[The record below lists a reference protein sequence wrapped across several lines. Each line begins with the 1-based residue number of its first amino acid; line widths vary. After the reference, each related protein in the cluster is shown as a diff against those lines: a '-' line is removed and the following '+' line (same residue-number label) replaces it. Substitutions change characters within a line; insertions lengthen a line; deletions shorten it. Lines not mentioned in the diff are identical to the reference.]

1 MNKNT
6 TTKSEKPDTFIDK
19 LLNNRYLIRDLLG
32 EGGMGKVYLAEDV
45 SKECMLVAVKILT
58 LRLTSQ
64 QVAER
69 FGREIFV
76 SAQLGKKSKN
86 IVRLLSY
93 GVTEHK
99 VPFYVMEYLR
109 GRPLNLIIKKNYLS
123 LPIFLEICQQIC
135 LGLHCAHQGVH
146 LKGKIYPI
154 VHRDIKPEN
163 IFINETGKK
172 SEMVKILDFGIAKFL
187 TETGGMTLTES
198 FVGSLP
204 YSSPEHMEGQKHIDA
219 RSDIYSL
226 GLLMFEMLT
235 GKHPLHNTS
244 QSFGTWYQLHHFKNP
259 PTFAEVNPLIEVPDE
274 LQKLVIHCLAK
285 DPNKRP
291 QSVQEILNI
300 LDQIKTKLEQENLII
315 NPKKS
320 NHQPLPPTA
329 AVELIPVTAITE
341 KECLQ
346 KKWPKDKPI
355 SLIGFPHLLYTQE
368 AVIPTFWAM
377 LPQKEIDQFINK
389 KHHTEFISQIQA
401 YPMVLWIIMLYNEES
416 YLTRWLSN
424 YLDMKN
430 DLGQKIVKS
439 LEKTGY
445 YHLLFFTLENPNNQ
459 PKVMTLTL
467 NATQRQCLTDWI
479 NLSHLENT
487 NISSQEAKK
496 LLKIDYEKLKVQIAT
511 DLNKD
516 RNKIKGYVKLW
527 LHKVFDS
534 FLKKGSATSSHH
546 LK

>member
-1 MNKNT
+1 MNNN
-6 TTKSEKPDTFIDK
+6 TTKSETPDTFIDK

-45 SKECMLVAVKILT
+45 AKGCMLVAVKILT
-58 LRLTSQ
+58 LRLSSQ

-99 VPFYVMEYLR
+99 IPFYVMEYLR
-109 GRPLNLIIKKNYLS
+109 GRPLNLIIKKNYLN
-123 LPIFLEICQQIC
+123 LPVFLEICQQIC
-135 LGLHCAHQGVH
+135 LGLDCAHQGVH

-204 YSSPEHMEGQKHIDA
+204 YSSPEHMEGKKHIDA

-259 PTFAEVNPLIEVPDE
+259 PTFAEVNPLIEIPDQ

-285 DPNKRP
+285 DPNQRP

-300 LDQIKTKLEQENLII
+300 LDQIRTQLDKENLLISH
-315 NPKKS
+315 KK
-320 NHQPLPPTA
+320 NDNQEFTPTP

-346 KKWPKDKPI
+346 KKWPKNKPTA
-355 SLIGFPHLLYTQE
+355 LIGFPHLLYTQE
-368 AVIPTFWAM
+368 GVIPTFWAM
-377 LPQKEIDQFINK
+377 LPQKEIDQFVNK
-389 KHHTEFISQIQA
+389 KHHTEFISQPHV
-401 YPMVLWIIMLYNEES
+401 YPMVLWVIMLYDEE
-416 YLTRWLSN
+416 YFLTRWLSN

-430 DLGQKIVKS
+430 EIGQKIVGS
-439 LEKTGY
+439 LERIGY
-445 YHLLFFTLENPNNQ
+445 YHLLFFSLENPNHQ
-459 PKVMTLTL
+459 PKVITLTL
-467 NATQRQCLTDWI
+467 SATQRQSLTDWI
-479 NLSHLENT
+479 NLGHLENI
-487 NISSQEAKK
+487 NISSQEAKN
-496 LLKIDYEKLKVQIAT
+496 LLKIDYEKVKLQIAPSFNR
-511 DLNKD
+511 DK
-516 RNKIKGYVKLW
+516 NKIRGYVKSW
-527 LHKVFDS
+527 LNKVFDS
-534 FLKKGSATSSHH
+534 FLKKNSGTSSHH
-546 LK
+546 SK

>member
-1 MNKNT
+1 MNNN
-6 TTKSEKPDTFIDK
+6 TTKSEKPDIFIDK

-45 SKECMLVAVKILT
+45 AKGCMLVAVKMLT
-58 LRLTSQ
+58 LRLSSQ

-76 SAQLGKKSKN
+76 SAQLGKKSQN

-93 GVTEHK
+93 GVTDNK
-99 VPFYVMEYLR
+99 IPFYVMEYLR
-109 GRPLNLIIKKNYLS
+109 GRPLNRIIQKNYLN

-163 IFINETGKK
+163 IFINEIGKK

-198 FVGSLP
+198 FIGSLP
-204 YSSPEHMEGQKHIDA
+204 YSSPEHMEGQKQIDA

-235 GKHPLHNTS
+235 GKHPLDNAS
-244 QSFGTWYQLHHFKNP
+244 QSFGTWYQIHHFKNP
-259 PTFAEVNPLIEVPDE
+259 LTFAEVNPQVEVPDE

-285 DPNKRP
+285 DPNERP
-291 QSVQEILNI
+291 QNVQEILNV
-300 LDQIKTKLEQENLII
+300 LEKIKTQLDKKNLLI
-315 NPKKS
+315 NDHTRD
-320 NHQPLPPTA
+320 NQNFTPTP
-329 AVELIPVTAITE
+329 AVELIPVTSVTE

-346 KKWPKDKPI
+346 KKWPKNKPTAP
-355 SLIGFPHLLYTQE
+355 IGFSHLLYIQE
-368 AVIPTFWAM
+368 GVIPTFWAM
-377 LPQKEIDQFINK
+377 LPQKEIDQFINN
-389 KHHTEFISQIQA
+389 KHHTEFISQIHV
-401 YPMVLWIIMLYNEES
+401 YPMVLWVIMLSNEES
-416 YLTRWLSN
+416 FLTRWLSN

-430 DLGQKIVKS
+430 EIGQKVVKA

-459 PKVMTLTL
+459 PKVMTVTL
-467 NATQRQCLTDWI
+467 SAIQRQYLSDCVNFNHLKNI
-479 NLSHLENT
+479 NV
-487 NISSQEAKK
+487 SSQEAKN
-496 LLKIDYEKLKVQIAT
+496 LLKIDYEKIKLQIT
-511 DLNKD
+511 HNLNKD
-516 RNKIKGYVKLW
+516 KNKIKGYVKLW
-527 LHKVFDS
+527 LGKVFDS
-534 FLKKGSATSSHH
+534 FFKKGSSPSSHNS
-546 LK
+546 K

>member
-1 MNKNT
+1 MNNN
-6 TTKSEKPDTFIDK
+6 TTKSETPDIFIDK

-45 SKECMLVAVKILT
+45 AKECMLVAVKILT
-58 LRLTSQ
+58 LRLSSQ

-99 VPFYVMEYLR
+99 IPFYVMEYLR
-109 GRPLNLIIKKNYLS
+109 GRPLNLIIKKNYLN
-123 LPIFLEICQQIC
+123 LPVFLEICQQIC
-135 LGLHCAHQGVH
+135 LGLDCAHQGVH

-204 YSSPEHMEGQKHIDA
+204 YSSPEHMEGKKHIDA

-259 PTFAEVNPLIEVPDE
+259 PTFAEVNPLVEVPDQ

-285 DPNKRP
+285 DPNQRP
-291 QSVQEILNI
+291 QSIQEILDI
-300 LDQIKTKLEQENLII
+300 LNQIRTQLDKENLLI
-315 NPKKS
+315 NHKKS
-320 NHQPLPPTA
+320 DNQKFTPTP
-329 AVELIPVTAITE
+329 AVELIPVTSITE

-346 KKWPKDKPI
+346 KKWPKSKPTA
-355 SLIGFPHLLYTQE
+355 LIGFPHLLYTQE
-368 AVIPTFWAM
+368 GVIPTFWAM

-389 KHHTEFISQIQA
+389 KHHTEFISQPHV
-401 YPMVLWIIMLYNEES
+401 YPMVLWVIMLYNEES
-416 YLTRWLSN
+416 FLTRWLSN

-430 DLGQKIVKS
+430 EIGQKIVKS
-439 LEKTGY
+439 LERIGY
-445 YHLLFFTLENPNNQ
+445 YHLLFFSLENPNHQ
-459 PKVMTLTL
+459 PKVITLTL
-467 NATQRQCLTDWI
+467 SATQRQSLTDWI
-479 NLSHLENT
+479 NLGHLENI
-487 NISSQEAKK
+487 NISSQEAKN
-496 LLKIDYEKLKVQIAT
+496 LLKIDYEKVKLQIAPN
-511 DLNKD
+511 LNRD
-516 RNKIKGYVKLW
+516 RNKIRGYVKSW
-527 LHKVFDS
+527 LSKVFDS
-534 FLKKGSATSSHH
+534 FLKKDSGTTST
-546 LK
+546 